1 MTASNN
7 FTGDDPSDG
16 FIHYVNQQGS
26 VEQKLTFA
34 SANSVILP
42 LIQLMRMPVRAVIRS
57 KSPENRHSIQACS
70 YSTFFTH
77 KTAVGLG
84 KQKKKSTR
92 GYWCEDV
99 RRPAIWTAD
108 PSSWPKTGGIDVLE
122 AVNSATT
129 GNQTTLHTS
138 NGCTVHAKRKELG
151 KVLTRDCY
159 NGTDSNAGCG
169 VQGPDDTFG
178 EALNNNCGGSMQ

>member
-1 MTASNN
+1 M
-7 FTGDDPSDG
+7 
-16 FIHYVNQQGS
+16 
-26 VEQKLTFA
+26 
-34 SANSVILP
+34 
-42 LIQLMRMPVRAVIRS
+42 
-57 KSPENRHSIQACS
+57 
-70 YSTFFTH
+70 
-77 KTAVGLG
+77 
-84 KQKKKSTR
+84 
-92 GYWCEDV
+92 

-178 EALNNNCGGSMQ
+178 EALNNNCGGVSNQ